1 MYRIVSAIPV
11 VLLALVVGCSDSTAP
26 VSLSFNR
33 ARWERQNLH
42 DYQYTG
48 ERFCFCAPEGL
59 VSVTVV
65 SDQVTSVRVVATGAQ
80 LPTSGWYSVE
90 QLFDLAQGYFGEK
103 DKSVRVEYDPALG
116 YPTLIN
122 VTCTMIADCDV
133 RIEVKN
139 LGDLAV
145 DLAAGG
151 H

>member
-1 MYRIVSAIPV
+1 MLKIVSVVPV

-26 VSLSFNR
+26 VSLNVNR
-33 ARWERQNLH
+33 VRWERQNLH

-48 ERFCFCAPEGL
+48 ERFCFCLPEGP

-80 LPTSGWYSVE
+80 LPTAGWYTVQ
-90 QLFDLAQGYFGEK
+90 QLFDIAQGYFGEK
-103 DKSVRVEYDPALG
+103 DKSVRIEYDRALG

-133 RIEVKN
+133 RIEVN
-139 LGDLAV
+139 DLGPIPTLPVSA
-145 DLAAGG
+145 L
-151 H
+151 